1 MRMGFDTDT
10 EYECSSDSN
19 WFPNSEDISEDFS
32 EEINLPKNSN
42 GDLNVN
48 GDLKKDLIF
57 KRELARAK
65 NIIQNINEG
74 DEISKRISNI
84 MIIPENTYQNEKDS
98 GISKLSPF
106 VSNRIE
112 HTLIDYLNETTSY
125 KSLLWKRYEGKFPD
139 LQLEHKDGSP
149 SKYGI
154 EVKVICATSEEPSAR
169 FWHATHNFEDYES
182 QYVVILSWKLSNNV
196 YGFPSINNS
205 VCINAKKLAEDRDLT
220 IHQPPRRIVCQ
231 PRLDSDKKNKQTDI
245 KVLIFQENNLRLQ
258 EATDMIKIHNGDEE
272 SLVDI
277 LTMSFKYREDSNSGK
292 LNRIK
297 NEELTNFIKKLKSK
311 N

>member
-1 MRMGFDTDT
+1 MGVVFNMDT

-19 WFPNSEDISEDFS
+19 WTPISEDSEDISSEDISE
-32 EEINLPKNSN
+32 LPK
-42 GDLNVN
+42 DLNVN
-48 GDLKKDLIF
+48 GDLNGDLNLNLIF
-57 KRELARAK
+57 KRELNRAK
-65 NIIQNINEG
+65 NIIENINEG
-74 DEISKRISNI
+74 DEISKRINNI
-84 MIIPENTYQNEKDS
+84 MIIPENTCIYEKDS

-112 HTLIDYLNETTSY
+112 HTLIEYLNETSSC

-154 EVKVICATSEEPSAR
+154 EVKVICTSSEEPSAR

-196 YGFPSINNS
+196 YGFPSISDS

-220 IHQPPRRIVCQ
+220 IHQPPRRLVCQ
-231 PRLDSDKKNKQTDI
+231 PDFNADKKNKQTDI
-245 KVLIFQENNLRLQ
+245 KVLIFQENASRLK
-258 EATDMIKIHNGDEE
+258 EAHDITKSHDGNDD
-272 SLVDI
+272 SLVNL

-297 NEELTNFIKKLKSK
+297 NEELINFIKKLKR
-311 N
+311 